1 MCSRR
6 LRPRHDLIGEIA
18 LINGEQMSRAGTGST
33 SGRVAGLRRP
43 ETTTPGGEWAMVGDW
58 PNYLAKLRTAAATR
72 TTEEDA
78 VTSAA
83 GHNGSP

>member
-1 MCSRR
+1 
-6 LRPRHDLIGEIA
+6 
-18 LINGEQMSRAGTGST
+18 
-33 SGRVAGLRRP
+33 
-43 ETTTPGGEWAMVGDW
+43 MVGDW

-83 GHNGSP
+83 GHDGSP